1 MLADIDPVFFALLA
15 AFLFALGPQFQN
27 IALTE
32 IDGRTGTAISIASSC
47 LYLWLM
53 APFLM
58 DWSHWLNPGVLIF
71 ALIGLIRPALS
82 ANLGVAGMRHLGP
95 TLTST
100 LSSTTPL
107 FGTALGVLWLG
118 EVLTTET
125 AVGTLGI
132 VVAIVVLAQRRKGV
146 PATWPLWA
154 LALPIG
160 AAMIRSLGHA
170 LSKIG
175 MEFIPDPY
183 FAALVGFTVS
193 MMVTGGLR
201 STQRG
206 AEPIRWRTRG
216 PALFALAGLCFA
228 SAILS
233 LNHALL
239 HGTVVSVVPIVAASP
254 VFTMMLTV
262 LLFRR
267 ERLTP
272 RIFAAVLLVVGSVIV
287 IALGR

>member
-1 MLADIDPVFFALLA
+1 MLADVDPVFFALLA
-15 AFLFALGPQFQN
+15 AFFFALGPQFQN
-27 IALTE
+27 LGLPHL
-32 IDGRTGTAISIASSC
+32 DGRTGTAISIASSC

-58 DWSHWLNPGVLIF
+58 DWGHWLEPAALIF

-82 ANLGVAGMRHLGP
+82 ANLAIAGMRHLGP

-100 LSSTTPL
+100 LSSTSPL
-107 FGTALGVLWLG
+107 FGTAMGVLWLG
-118 EVLTTET
+118 EALTPTT
-125 AVGTLGI
+125 ALGTVG
-132 VVAIVVLAQRRKGV
+132 VVAAIVLLARRRKGV

-160 AAMIRSLGHA
+160 AAMIRSLGHV

-175 MEFIPDPY
+175 MESIPDPY
-183 FAALVGFTVS
+183 FAAVVGFTVS
-193 MMVTGGLR
+193 MMVTGGVR
-201 STQRG
+201 AAQRG
-206 AEPIRWRTRG
+206 AEPIRLRSRG
-216 PALFALAGLCFA
+216 PAMFMLAGLSFG

-233 LNHALL
+233 LNTALL
-239 HGTVVSVVPIVAASP
+239 EGTVVAVVPIIAASP
-254 VFTMMLTV
+254 VFTMLLTV
-262 LLFRR
+262 VLFRR

-272 RIFAAVLLVVGSVIV
+272 RIVAAVLLVVGSVVV